1 MNSYQ
6 ALKLRDRIFSA
17 CGFALRTIGMRTI
30 STIAVWLLLLPAFA
44 TAQEWTRF
52 RGPNGG
58 GVSETRFPAEWS
70 DETFL
75 WKTDLPGVGH
85 SSPVLW
91 GDRLFITSGDETNGK
106 RLLLGLDAKTG
117 RTIWTKEYE
126 ANKHG
131 KHQLNSFASPTP
143 TVDAERVYHCFA
155 TPDEFLATALTH
167 DGEEVWRRDL
177 GSFKSGHGY
186 GASPILVDGL
196 LIVPN
201 EQGGQSSLLALD
213 AATGEI
219 RWQRERESQVH
230 FYTPCIHKHAG
241 RTEVIFTN
249 WEQGIAG
256 LDAVTGETLW
266 SADVF
271 DKSHI
276 ESSIGSPVLA
286 GDLVLGVCGWLGHGN
301 EVIAVRPPANGGG
314 QAEKVFRI
322 DRGAPLCTTPLVKG
336 DLLFLWSDNGVV
348 TCADAATG
356 KIHWTKRIGGV
367 YYSSPVAAGDHVW
380 NISADGEVIVL
391 AASHEF
397 QIAARHRLD
406 EGSHAT
412 PAIARGVMYVR
423 TFSKLH
429 AIRGEP

>member
-1 MNSYQ
+1 M
-6 ALKLRDRIFSA
+6 
-17 CGFALRTIGMRTI
+17 MRRS

-44 TAQEWTRF
+44 AAQEWTRF
-52 RGPNGG
+52 RGPNGA
-58 GVSETRFPAEWS
+58 GVSETRFPVEWS
-70 DETFL
+70 ESAYL
-75 WKTDLPGVGH
+75 WKADLPGVGH

-91 GDRLFITSGDETNGK
+91 GNRLFLTSGDEESGT
-106 RLLLGLDAKTG
+106 RILLCLDARTG
-117 RTIWTKEYE
+117 RILWTKEYE
-126 ANKHG
+126 AAKHG

-143 TVDAERVYHCFA
+143 TVDAQRVYHCFA
-155 TPDEFLATALTH
+155 TPEEFLATALTH
-167 DGEEVWRRDL
+167 DGEELWRRNL
-177 GSFKSGHGY
+177 GAFKSGHGY
-186 GASPILVDGL
+186 GASPILVEGL

-219 RWQRERESQVH
+219 RWQTPRESQVQ
-230 FYTPCIHKHAG
+230 FYTPCIRKHAG
-241 RTEVIFTN
+241 GAELIFTN

-256 LDAVTGETLW
+256 LDAATGETLW

-301 EVIAVRPPANGGG
+301 EVIAVRPPASGDGK
-314 QAEKVFRI
+314 AEQVFRI
-322 DRGAPLCTTPLVKG
+322 DRGAPLCTTPLVKD

-348 TCADAATG
+348 TCADAANG

-367 YYSSPVAAGDHVW
+367 FYSSPIAAGDYVY
-380 NISADGEVIVL
+380 NISAAGEVIVL
-391 AASHEF
+391 AASREL
-397 QIAARHRLD
+397 QIAGRNRLD

-412 PAIARGVMYVR
+412 PAIAAGVMYVR
-423 TFSKLH
+423 TFTRLM
-429 AIRGEP
+429 AIRGER